1 MLKQYYT
8 LSHYEDSQLKITS
21 PNLLNNLSDI
31 NFKHFM
37 SPYNKCLAKK
47 YYFLVNDT
55 TLPSENLLRFRK
67 TLLK

>member
-1 MLKQYYT
+1 
-8 LSHYEDSQLKITS
+8 
-21 PNLLNNLSDI
+21 
-31 NFKHFM
+31 M